1 LGYVALIIFVIWFVT
16 GLVMDYYSHI
26 GLDVPISPWL

>member
-1 LGYVALIIFVIWFVT
+1 
-16 GLVMDYYSHI
+16 MDYYSHI